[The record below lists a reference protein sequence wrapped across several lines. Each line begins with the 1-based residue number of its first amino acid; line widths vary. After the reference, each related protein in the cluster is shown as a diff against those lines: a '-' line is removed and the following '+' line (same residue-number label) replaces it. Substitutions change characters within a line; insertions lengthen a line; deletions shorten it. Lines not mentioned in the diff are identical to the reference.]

1 MQEVRI
7 SDITMKQSVK
17 SADFTLTFKEKL
29 ELSKLL
35 DKLGVSVIEI
45 EGIENNKIDGL
56 RIKSIAANVKNGIL
70 AVPVKHTRESVE
82 ATWNALKEAASPRL
96 QVAAPV
102 SSVQMEYIF
111 GKKPQK
117 VLESIAETISIC
129 KEYTDDVEFIAD
141 DATRSDEKFLY
152 EAVSTAIKAGAKIIT
167 LCDTAGTMLPTEF
180 AAFLDTL
187 YENVPELKNV
197 DLGISC
203 SNELCM
209 ADACAIAAVRY
220 GAVEIKTASY
230 STATA
235 SLPNV
240 AKIITAKS
248 SSFKA
253 YCSVRMTEL
262 NRAIRQIEWMCE
274 TDRSK
279 SSPFDNGVQDGSDK
293 IMLSCHDEMPAVL
306 KMAEDLGY
314 DLSEEDGVKV
324 WEAFEHIAARK
335 EQVSSKE
342 LDAIIASAAM
352 QVPPTYKVDNFV
364 VNTGSNTSAMAH
376 MKLIRDD
383 KVYEGVSLGD
393 GCIDAVFLAI
403 EQIIGKHYE
412 LDDFQIQ
419 SVTQGREAMGQAVVK
434 LRSDGKI
441 YSGKGISTDIVCA
454 SVHAYINA
462 LNKIVYEEE
471 EE

>member
-1 MQEVRI
+1 
-7 SDITMKQSVK
+7 
-17 SADFTLTFKEKL
+17 
-29 ELSKLL
+29 
-35 DKLGVSVIEI
+35 
-45 EGIENNKIDGL
+45 
-56 RIKSIAANVKNGIL
+56 
-70 AVPVKHTRESVE
+70 
-82 ATWNALKEAASPRL
+82 
-96 QVAAPV
+96 
-102 SSVQMEYIF
+102 
-111 GKKPQK
+111 
-117 VLESIAETISIC
+117 
-129 KEYTDDVEFIAD
+129 
-141 DATRSDEKFLY
+141 
-152 EAVSTAIKAGAKIIT
+152 
-167 LCDTAGTMLPTEF
+167 
-180 AAFLDTL
+180 
-187 YENVPELKNV
+187 
-197 DLGISC
+197 
-203 SNELCM
+203 
-209 ADACAIAAVRY
+209 
-220 GAVEIKTASY
+220 
-230 STATA
+230 
-235 SLPNV
+235 
-240 AKIITAKS
+240 
-248 SSFKA
+248 
-253 YCSVRMTEL
+253 
-262 NRAIRQIEWMCE
+262 
-274 TDRSK
+274 
-279 SSPFDNGVQDGSDK
+279 
-293 IMLSCHDEMPAVL
+293 MPAVL